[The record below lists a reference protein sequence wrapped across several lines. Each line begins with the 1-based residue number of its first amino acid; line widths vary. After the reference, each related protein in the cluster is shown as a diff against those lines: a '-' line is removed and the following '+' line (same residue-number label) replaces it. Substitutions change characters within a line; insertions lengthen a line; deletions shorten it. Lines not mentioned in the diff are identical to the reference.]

1 MQGSYNKD
9 GLPRPYNMRPIK
21 KKYSPY
27 NKMPQQF
34 FTTSRRKLVGY
45 LVMLTIFGMMVF
57 MVGQEMKVK
66 PDPVYEVMKLE
77 KERENMAS
85 NLAKAPGGKAS
96 LGLAEAPK
104 GGIANEGVVVGSD
117 EDGILGRNKKNP
129 KKPMRGKIVEIDE
142 EENQENVGTNSPAG
156 AGAGAA
162 AGAAAGAGAGAAP
175 AGSVKDG
182 SNKVKVYKESK
193 NDEEAIAIIV

>member
-1 MQGSYNKD
+1 
-9 GLPRPYNMRPIK
+9 
-21 KKYSPY
+21 
-27 NKMPQQF
+27 
-34 FTTSRRKLVGY
+34 
-45 LVMLTIFGMMVF
+45 MLTIFGMMVF

-66 PDPVYEVMKLE
+66 PDPVYEVINLE

-117 EDGILGRNKKNP
+117 EDEILGRNNKNP
-129 KKPMRGKIVEIDE
+129 KKPMRGKIIEIDE
-142 EENQENVGTNSPAG
+142 EENQAKVGSNSPRA
-156 AGAGAA
+156 
-162 AGAAAGAGAGAAP
+162 AGAGAAP

-182 SNKVKVYKESK
+182 SNKVKIYKESK
-193 NDEEAIAIIV
+193 NDEEAIAIPV